1 MSVNAGT
8 HDYPFEFVVEPNL
21 PSSIE
26 TFNGWIR
33 YWLKAAIECDGKKRN
48 EKTKIGFTINQ
59 IVDANNMDPQLLVFH
74 TTLISML
81 SSLEHNYSSFDC
93 VLKSCSIALEALNT
107 FDPIT
112 IMRLV

>member
-1 MSVNAGT
+1 MSVNVGT

-33 YWLKAAIECDGKKRN
+33 YWLKAVIDYDSKIRS

-59 IVDANNMDPQLLVFH
+59 IVDANNMDLQLLVFCNKFI
-74 TTLISML
+74 LIFS
-81 SSLEHNYSSFDC
+81 
-93 VLKSCSIALEALNT
+93 T
-107 FDPIT
+107 
-112 IMRLV
+112 